1 MFARQLAEA
10 ADHQLVEAMHPASGA
25 IMRQIKDWPKESKGA
40 AVTMLKKYGPPSC
53 TTRMMLLWYNQG
65 PWTKITVH
73 AKEVPHN
80 WPILHMDVLEQTID
94 YRVPPDRYSALAEFD
109 GSVWAMRTRGELTA
123 HCHRETMNFVAIN
136 MAHKV
141 VEGLA
146 PARARKEYEAAAKAV
161 MGGKPP
167 DIAKKLTFDW
177 HHMGVTADPDTK
189 TL

>member
-10 ADHQLVEAMHPASGA
+10 SDCQLVEAKDPKSAA
-25 IMRQIKDWPKESKGA
+25 ILKQIKDWPENSRGA
-40 AVTMLKKYGPPSC
+40 AAIILKKYGPPSC

-80 WPILHMDVLEQTID
+80 FPVLHMDVLEQVIS
-94 YRVPPDRYSALAEFD
+94 YRVPLDRYSALAQFD
-109 GSVWAMRTRGELTA
+109 GSVWAARTKGELTA

-141 VEGLA
+141 AEGMS
-146 PARARKEYEAAAKAV
+146 PARARKEYETAAKAV
-161 MGGKPP
+161 MGGKLP
-167 DIAKKLTFDW
+167 DIAKKLMFDW
-177 HHMGVTADPDTK
+177 QHMGVTADPDTK